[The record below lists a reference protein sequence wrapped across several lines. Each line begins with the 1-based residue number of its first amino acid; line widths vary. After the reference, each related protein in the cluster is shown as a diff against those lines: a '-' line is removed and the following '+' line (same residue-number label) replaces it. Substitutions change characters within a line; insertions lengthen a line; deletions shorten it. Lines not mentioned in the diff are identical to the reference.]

1 MAKKKADKRR
11 QEKEMLKEQK
21 EKEERKRLNL
31 QELEAKR
38 KEKPGGTD
46 WNEMIVFDFWS
57 KQGQH
62 LTSRVRSKR
71 SKDQKTKSS

>member
-57 KQGQH
+57 
-62 LTSRVRSKR
+62 
-71 SKDQKTKSS
+71 